1 MKVALA
7 RWVSERPQEWS
18 TSSWERGVRG
28 EERGEHLLLQP
39 APRDEGQAGVDAVV
53 GAVLGEL
60 DHGVVEP
67 VQAHLQGGKVEA

>member
-1 MKVALA
+1 M
-7 RWVSERPQEWS
+7 
-18 TSSWERGVRG
+18 RG

-67 VQAHLQGGKVEA
+67 VQAHLQGGRVEA